1 VRRLLATAVVLS
13 LGLLGATGA
22 ARAEKLQGTPGPD
35 RLLGTAFADT
45 LLGRGGNDLLAGRGG
60 SDVLDGGA
68 GDDRIAAQGDAA
80 VDRVSC
86 GPGHDV
92 VTAELADRV
101 AADCEVV
108 SRQLS
113 RDTLTDEPAQHETQV
128 EPSSAAS
135 GARIV
140 TVFQSGRHLGGG
152 AAGIGFSTSPDAGA
166 TWHSGFLPEDAGVD
180 AISDPVVAY
189 DARHRVWLASS
200 LSEADGTGGDV
211 GLGIF
216 VNRSPDGIRWTRPVH
231 AATDPTERY
240 DKEWIACDNW
250 ASSPFRGRCYVTYL
264 DFARGAIST
273 RRSNDGGLTWSAPVA
288 VRAGEGSS
296 GIMNGPQPVVRP
308 DGAIVI
314 PFSIFAALDGSDE
327 IGVLRSTDGGV
338 TFGPAARISR
348 LVNEDVAGMRA
359 PAFPSAAVDAGGR
372 VYVAWSDAR
381 FRDEATADDIVLATS
396 RDGVTWSQ
404 PAVVPIEDA
413 GSTTDLF
420 VPAIAVDPAT
430 SGRTAR
436 VAVTYHALQQEGGCG
451 YLLPTCRGG
460 VDVGVVTSSDGGAT
474 WKRPQRLTAE
484 PMRLL
489 AMADGDIGRMVGD
502 YIATS
507 FVRGRPVPVFSLASP
522 PVAGE
527 LRQAIFATT
536 KLS

>member
-1 VRRLLATAVVLS
+1 MRRLLATGVVLS
-13 LGLLGATGA
+13 LSTLGLATAARGDRLLGTA
-22 ARAEKLQGTPGPD
+22 GPD
-35 RLLGTAFADT
+35 RLLGTALPDT
-45 LLGRGGNDLLAGRGG
+45 LLGRGGNDFLAGRGG
-60 SDVLDGGA
+60 RDVLSGGPD
-68 GDDRIAAQGDAA
+68 DDRIAAQADAA
-80 VDRVSC
+80 VDRVLC
-86 GPGHDV
+86 GSGRDI
-92 VTAELADRV
+92 VTAEPADRV

-108 SRQLS
+108 SRQVS
-113 RDTLTDEPAQHETQV
+113 RDTLTGERSQHETQV
-128 EPSSAAS
+128 EPSSAAFGS
-135 GARIV
+135 TIV

-152 AAGIGFSTSPDAGA
+152 ADGIGFATSRNAGA
-166 TWHSGFLPEDAGVD
+166 TWRSGFLPQEADVD
-180 AISDPVVAY
+180 TISDPVVAY
-189 DARHRVWLASS
+189 DARHKVWLATS

-216 VNRSPDGIRWTRPVH
+216 VNRSADGIRWGPPVD

-250 ASSPFRGRCYVTYL
+250 ASSRFRGRCYITYL
-264 DFARGAIST
+264 DFASGAIST
-273 RRSNDGGLTWSAPVA
+273 RRSLDGGLTWSAPVA
-288 VRAGEGSS
+288 ARPAEPSS
-296 GIMNGPQPVVRP
+296 GIMNGPQPVIRP
-308 DGAIVI
+308 DGSVIVPFAIWVS
-314 PFSIFAALDGSDE
+314 FDRSDQ

-338 TFGPAARISR
+338 TFGAPARIAR

-359 PAFPSAAVDAGGR
+359 PPFPSAAVDAGGT

-381 FRDEATADDIVLATS
+381 YRDEATADDIVLATS

-404 PAVVPIEDA
+404 PALVPIEEQ

-420 VPAIAVDPAT
+420 VPALAVDPAT
-430 SGRTAR
+430 SGRGAH
-436 VAVTYHALQQEGGCG
+436 VAVTYHALPQEGGCG
-451 YLLPTCRGG
+451 YLLPTCTGG
-460 VDVGVVTSSDGGAT
+460 VDVGVVTSSDGGQT

-527 LRQAIFATT
+527 LRQAIFAVT